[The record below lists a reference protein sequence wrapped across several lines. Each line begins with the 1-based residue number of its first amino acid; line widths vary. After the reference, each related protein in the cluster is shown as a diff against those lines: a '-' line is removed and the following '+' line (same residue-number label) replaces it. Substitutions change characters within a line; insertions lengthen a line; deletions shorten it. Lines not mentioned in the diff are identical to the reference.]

1 MKKGSFAST
10 ASSHLVQLNTDIP
23 GPACG
28 GAVSTFTIT
37 GGRVTV

>member
-1 MKKGSFAST
+1 VKKGSFSST
-10 ASSHLVQLNTDIP
+10 ATPHLVQLNTDIP

-28 GAVSTFTIT
+28 GAVSTFNIT